1 MAYGTVTDWRT
12 YASARGNAAP
22 SAADQHEATSALE
35 RASDY
40 IRTRFVLPQGRMVD
54 EAVTEATYIAASLE
68 LATPGL
74 FGGAVKPGDAKI
86 LTRVG
91 TVEWE
96 PLPGATAGD
105 MVPRVAAIEALLAPV
120 ASSIGIGLMVV

>member
-1 MAYGTVTDWRT
+1 MAYGTTPDWRS

-22 SAADQHEATSALE
+22 GAATQYDADSALE

-40 IRTRFVLPQGRMVD
+40 IRTRYVLPLGLDGADASVI
-54 EAVTEATYIAASLE
+54 EATYIAASLE

-74 FGGAVKPGDAKI
+74 FGGAVRPGDAKM

-91 TVEWE
+91 EVQWT

-105 MVPRVAAIEALLAPV
+105 MQPRVPAIEALLRPA
-120 ASSIGIGLMVV
+120 AGFGIGRMVV

>member
-1 MAYGTVTDWRT
+1 MPYGTVPDWQA
-12 YASARGNAAP
+12 YATARGNSAP
-22 SAADQHEATSALE
+22 AAADPAMASAALE

-40 IRTRFVLPQGRMVD
+40 IRTRFVLPQGLDGTAANVI
-54 EAVTEATYIAASLE
+54 EATYIAASLD

-74 FGGAVKPGDAKI
+74 FGDAVKPGDAKI

-91 TVEWE
+91 SVEWE

-105 MVPRVAAIEALLAPV
+105 MVPRVAAIEALLRPTGGY
-120 ASSIGIGLMVV
+120 GIGLMVV